1 MKLTEPR
8 VNWFV
13 SDDGFSVEF
22 LGRSGIEYKEGE
34 KSLRVDSEML
44 APPYGIAIY
53 QESIRRWH
61 PPFESVLLTAEHKN
75 RIVDNIALVI
85 ESQGLRVRRL

>member
-53 QESIRRWH
+53 RESIRRWH